1 MTAPDDGYVAFDSP
15 ALEAERKVL
24 EARPEQ
30 QAATAINAMV
40 VDAGAFGTV
49 PGGTAAAGRVQSW
62 VQRTRTEMDR
72 VGAEVADLQVCT
84 RKARELS
91 DRAAADTI
99 AAARTGTPG

>member
-24 EARPEQ
+24 EARPSSPRPRRSTRWSSTR
-30 QAATAINAMV
+30 ARSAPFP
-40 VDAGAFGTV
+40 GA
-49 PGGTAAAGRVQSW
+49 PDAGRVQTW
-62 VQRTRTEMDR
+62 VERTRTEMDR

>member
-1 MTAPDDGYVAFDSP
+1 
-15 ALEAERKVL
+15 
-24 EARPEQ
+24 
-30 QAATAINAMV
+30 
-40 VDAGAFGTV
+40 
-49 PGGTAAAGRVQSW
+49 
-62 VQRTRTEMDR
+62 MDR